1 MHVRHGM
8 KATLIANSVHGGLG
22 DLILGDEKLSS
33 IEVKVAEHS
42 IFLKVYF
49 IQVHCRC
56 PRSHQRRA
64 SDPITDGC
72 EPP

>member
-33 IEVKVAEHS
+33 FEVKVAEHS
-42 IFLKVYF
+42 ICLKVYF
-49 IQVHCRC
+49 IRAHCRC
-56 PRSHQRRA
+56 LQSTRGGHQIP
-64 SDPITDGC
+64 S
-72 EPP
+72 